1 MIQITVNGE
10 SVEIDAP
17 MTVEQLLDT
26 VDVPPNYL
34 AVEVNADVVPRER
47 YTQMMVDAGDDV
59 EVVTLVGG
67 GWPIPNCYAFPYFG
81 FRDCL
86 PPPSL
91 PMISPLL
98 LEDTHSTAV

>member
-10 SVEIDAP
+10 NVDIESP

-34 AVEVNADVVPRER
+34 AVEVNADVVPREQ
-47 YTQMMVDAGDDV
+47 YTTRIVGPGDDV

-67 GWPIPNCYAFPYFG
+67 G
-81 FRDCL
+81 
-86 PPPSL
+86 
-91 PMISPLL
+91 
-98 LEDTHSTAV
+98 